1 MDIDHSNVPG
11 PDELDPDNPTSS
23 SASSSFSITSSE
35 EFEHNRQIADRS
47 RRRRT
52 IMVMVTTIVAAAMEI
67 VSGLYDKQ
75 AYHTSALSGHAW
87 VLELLNG
94 HPGRI
99 RCELGVSHHVFDL
112 LLSDLRIMG
121 HKDSRHVK
129 LEEQLAIFLYTCVTG
144 LSIRHVGERF
154 QRANNTISK

>member
-1 MDIDHSNVPG
+1 MDIDHSNAPG
-11 PDELDPDNPTSS
+11 PNDPDPDNPTTS
-23 SASSSFSITSSE
+23 SASSTASDSSA
-35 EFEHNRQIADRS
+35 EFEEVLDTF
-47 RRRRT
+47 RRRRFVLINMVHT
-52 IMVMVTTIVAAAMEI
+52 IIAAAVEI
-67 VSGLYDKQ
+67 ISSLNDRQ

-99 RCELGVSHHVFDL
+99 RCELGVSLQVFDD
-112 LLSDLRIMG
+112 LLSNLRGMG
-121 HKDSRHVK
+121 YKDSRYVT